1 MNRTTLLA
9 ALGLALVTHI
19 ASASRGATIYNVVN
33 YPALQNGYTLSG
45 TIVTD
50 DRQGPLAAND
60 IAMWSITVTG
70 GPAAFSVSSFNS
82 NGVGIENFL
91 IATPTQLTLAVG
103 NPINNLDLGFTVFPQ
118 SARILWQNAV
128 SQFGGGQFTAG
139 PDSTTTAWNATQLPP
154 NALGGAPWV
163 IAQVIPGSF
172 PEPGTLTL
180 ALTGIPCIA
189 AGLWAR
195 RRFSR
200 SHDDTVSREFSAAQ

>member
-9 ALGLALVTHI
+9 ALGLALVTHT
-19 ASASRGATIYNVVN
+19 APASRGATIYNVVN

-50 DRQGPLAAND
+50 NTQGPLASNN
-60 IAMWSITVTG
+60 IVMSSITVTG
-70 GPAAFSVSSFNS
+70 GPAAFSVSFNPFGAS
-82 NGVGIENFL
+82 IENFL
-91 IATPTQLTLAVG
+91 IATPTQITLAVG
-103 NPINNLDLGFTVFPQ
+103 NPINNLQIGFSQ
-118 SARILWQNAV
+118 SGHVLWQNAV
-128 SQFGGGQFTAG
+128 SQFGGGQFTAMS
-139 PDSTTTAWNATQLPP
+139 DSTTTAWNATQLPP
-154 NALGGAPWV
+154 NALGRAPWV

-180 ALTGIPCIA
+180 ALSGIPCIA

-195 RRFSR
+195 RRSSR